1 MLLIFGPDGKAH
13 GARDQVH
20 LHRIQISAT
29 LLTRGI
35 GAPPS
40 PSTSCHAGQGEPAA
54 CDSQPKLGERRA
66 AEQAGRAGLG
76 GRGQLDAA
84 AAGAEGV
91 ADGGAAGER
100 AMKPAREP
108 GGAGVCRPR

>member
-35 GAPPS
+35 
-40 PSTSCHAGQGEPAA
+40 
-54 CDSQPKLGERRA
+54 
-66 AEQAGRAGLG
+66 
-76 GRGQLDAA
+76 
-84 AAGAEGV
+84 
-91 ADGGAAGER
+91 
-100 AMKPAREP
+100 
-108 GGAGVCRPR
+108 